1 MAPRTKKIDVE
12 WADSLVGLSVKIPDH
27 WWVGYTGSY
36 KHDGKIMSFDIVSQ
50 KWFIELD
57 DQDDDDQ
64 YLIAYDAILEYCNK
78 LHSTIDSFHLPFM
91 RWYDKE
97 MMRL

>member
-1 MAPRTKKIDVE
+1 MAPRRQKIDLE
-12 WADSLVGLSVKIPDH
+12 WADSLVGCPVKVPDH
-27 WWVGYTGSY
+27 WWVGYTETY
-36 KHDGKIMSFDIVSQ
+36 LHDGKIVSFDPVNQ

-64 YLIAYDAILEYCNK
+64 YLMAYDAILEYCNK